1 MFVGFKVI
9 NLRVLQMTRDAF
21 FMLPSQVMSWRLF
34 GVDFIHSIEFAARAC
49 IIKTTWTANTER
61 ERERG
66 AQSQQML

>member
-34 GVDFIHSIEFAARAC
+34 G
-49 IIKTTWTANTER
+49 
-61 ERERG
+61 G
-66 AQSQQML
+66 